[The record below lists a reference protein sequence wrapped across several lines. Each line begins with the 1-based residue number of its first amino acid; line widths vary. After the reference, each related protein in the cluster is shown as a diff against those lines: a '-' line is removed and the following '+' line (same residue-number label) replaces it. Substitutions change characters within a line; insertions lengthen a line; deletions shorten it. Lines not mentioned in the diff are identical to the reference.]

1 MNPWVPI
8 HDAADV
14 LARSIK
20 TLRTWVHA
28 GHIRSACDR
37 ETGTVLVHWLDART
51 TAATKARR
59 HRA

>member
-20 TLRTWVHA
+20 TLRTWVA
-28 GHIRSACDR
+28 RGHVRAQRDHD
-37 ETGTVLVHWLDART
+37 GNHLVHWLDAR
-51 TAATKARR
+51 AADKTR
-59 HRA
+59 HRRDVA